1 MTPRERVKAILSR
14 KTPDRLPRE
23 FKLTPPLAEEFT
35 KRTGASDPAE
45 YYDFEMR
52 EVFFKPPSKMP
63 DFSHYF
69 PEGAPPL
76 PNNKGWEVGEW
87 GVGQKPGS
95 TLHFIHIENPMKR
108 LTSIS
113 ELKKYPFPDMTLPE
127 RHKHLDVEVKSLHD
141 KGYFVIGYMEWTI
154 FEIAWHMRGMEE
166 FFSDLSSNPK
176 FAEYLLE
183 RICENRCFQSRRF
196 AEAGVD
202 MIRIGDDVG
211 TQRGP
216 LMSPHMYR
224 KWIKPRHKRVIDA
237 ARKVLPSIDFQYHS
251 CGDCSEVIPDL
262 IDAGVTI
269 LNPVQPECMDQRKIK
284 REYGKYLCFWG
295 GIGTQTTMPF
305 ATPDEVYQTVHKT
318 INTLGPTGY
327 VPSPTHVLEPEVPF
341 KNIEAYLRAVEEY
354 GFTK

>member
-14 KTPDRLPRE
+14 KIPDRLPRE

-35 KRTGASDPAE
+35 RRTGASDPSE

-52 EVFFKPPSKMP
+52 EVFFKTPSKMP
-63 DFSHYF
+63 DFSRYF
-69 PEGAPPL
+69 PDGVPPL

-87 GVGQKPGS
+87 GVGQKPG
-95 TLHFIHIENPMKR
+95 TMLHFIHIENPMKN

-127 RHKHLDVEVKSLHD
+127 RHKHLDADVKSLHD

-166 FFSDLSSNPK
+166 FFSDLSSDPK

-183 RICENRCFQSRRF
+183 RICENRCFQSKRF

-216 LMSPHMYR
+216 LMSPDMYR

-237 ARKVLPSIDFQYHS
+237 ARKVSPSIDFQYHS

-262 IDAGVTI
+262 IDAGVTV

-305 ATPDEVYQTVHKT
+305 ATPDEVYKTVHKT

-341 KNIEAYLRAVEEY
+341 ENIEAYLRAVEEY